1 MLFQLVALA
10 FKRFFGCDAY
20 LGQKRLGAGL
30 HYLVLQECRISLES
44 FSEQIVHLFLVAMSL
59 MVCVCVVQVLL
70 EESAEL
76 IEASIPLQKCLQ
88 ELCKPVVIAK
98 AKMDDALE
106 VGEAIASTTK
116 VLGEQHL
123 KRLT

>member
-1 MLFQLVALA
+1 
-10 FKRFFGCDAY
+10 
-20 LGQKRLGAGL
+20 
-30 HYLVLQECRISLES
+30 
-44 FSEQIVHLFLVAMSL
+44 
-59 MVCVCVVQVLL
+59 MVCVCVAQVLL

-123 KRLT
+123 KGLTLVLGSVCIAQNFWKDIWIHRSAESNFCFKS